1 MVTMDKVQQGLALF
15 IDREL
20 IPSLTGWDKVLVGGA
35 AGLMAANLPKMAAQL
50 AAQPMVAALGVYDPS
65 TNQLDIDALYHAAT
79 PYMGA
84 ESLPLKLPLLGMTVK
99 MGRAEVDALYRYIKE
114 A

>member
-1 MVTMDKVQQGLALF
+1 MVTMDKVQQGLTLF

-35 AGLMAANLPKMAAQL
+35 TGLMASNLPQMATQL
-50 AAQPMVAALGVYDPS
+50 AANPVVAAMGLYNPS
-65 TNQLDIDALYHAAT
+65 TNQVDIDALYKAAV
-79 PYMGA
+79 PYIGA
-84 ESLPLKLPLLGMTVK
+84 EALPLKLPFLGMTIK
-99 MGRAEVDALYRYIKE
+99 MGKTEVDALYRYIKE